1 MRERPLLQ
9 LALDVLETDAALEA
23 ARRARDSVEVI
34 EAGTLLCLSEG
45 MAAVRTLRREFPDKT
60 VVGDVRI
67 VRAGGA
73 VAEMAFD
80 AGADWVTVVGEAPPE
95 TVEAAVRAAEIHGG
109 EIQVELNRG
118 WTPEQARQW
127 LDLGVGQIVFHH
139 TAEAGSSGGGWS
151 ETGFDALR
159 RLAGMGFRV
168 TAAGGIR
175 IDTVPL
181 YEGVPVF
188 AFVAGRA
195 IVEASDPAAA
205 AARLKDAIGDL
216 GDLDG

>member
-1 MRERPLLQ
+1 MSGRPLLQ
-9 LALDVLETDAALEA
+9 LALDVPEIDAALEA
-23 ARRARDSVEVI
+23 ARRARDSVDVI

-45 MAAVRTLRREFPDKT
+45 MSAVRALRREFPDRT

-73 VAEMAFD
+73 LAGMAFD

-95 TVEAAVRAAEIHGG
+95 TVEAAVRAAESRGG
-109 EIQVELNRG
+109 EIQIELDRD
-118 WTPEQARQW
+118 WTPERARRW
-127 LDLGVGQIVFHH
+127 RDLGIGQIVLHH
-139 TAEAGSSGGGWS
+139 TAEAGSPGGGWS
-151 ETGFDALR
+151 EAGFNALR

-168 TAAGGIR
+168 TAAGGVR

-181 YEGVPVF
+181 YDGVPVF

-195 IVEASDPAAA
+195 IVEAPDPAAA
-205 AARLKDAIGDL
+205 AAGLRAAIGK
-216 GDLDG
+216 LDG